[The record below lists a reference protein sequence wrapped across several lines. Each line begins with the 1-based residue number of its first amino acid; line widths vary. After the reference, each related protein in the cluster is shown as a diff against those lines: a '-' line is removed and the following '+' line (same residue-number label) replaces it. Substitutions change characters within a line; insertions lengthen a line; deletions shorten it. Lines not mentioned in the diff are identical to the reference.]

1 MLSVPSVKS
10 LCSGVVAQGTKMKLY
25 WIPVM
30 FCGLQIAGIRTPYSF
45 RNLQMRAGTPHAEKE
60 KDGIFS

>member
-1 MLSVPSVKS
+1 
-10 LCSGVVAQGTKMKLY
+10 MKLY